1 MLNGLTALARMLA
14 VASCLCG
21 VHAHFA
27 ERPAPPETEHSIRLF
42 QYGGHD
48 GTTFTVTTLRLD
60 PASRDTVF
68 GKECYTAW
76 REDRVHTTAI
86 HKYVNVTYYA
96 DGKVHRFGAP
106 AKYRFEFDHA
116 PCMNQDLYWDGE
128 CLRQDRHE
136 ATFDEMHALVRE
148 LGVEL

>member
-1 MLNGLTALARMLA
+1 MSSLTTLARMLA
-14 VASCLCG
+14 AASCLYA
-21 VHAHFA
+21 VFS

-48 GTTFTVTTLRLD
+48 GTTFSVTTLHLD
-60 PASRDTVF
+60 PASKRLVR
-68 GKECYTAW
+68 GQECYTSW
-76 REDRVHTTAI
+76 REDKVHTTAI

-116 PCMNQDLYWDGE
+116 PCMEQGLYWDGA
-128 CLRQDRHE
+128 CLRSDRVE
-136 ATFDEMHALVRE
+136 ATFDEMHAMVRE